1 MNLDIDKRELLKGLV
16 FVQSIAGRK
25 TTLPILSHV
34 LMEADK
40 DSLYL
45 TGTDLETGIREGL
58 PANVRQEGKAS
69 VSAKKLY
76 EIVRELPDET
86 IYIEKKE
93 NHWITLKCGKSTF
106 NLAGLD
112 PDEFPSLP
120 TYQEEHFSKV
130 PTAIL
135 MEMIE
140 KTVFAASNEESR
152 YHLNGIFLLQESK
165 DVLRMVATDGHRLS
179 MIHRE
184 GYRIRGIEKGIILPK
199 KGVMEVRKIMGD
211 KEEERTGDQKVIWH
225 SDKQGEVDAARET
238 FNRLKNKG
246 YMAFLLK
253 KEGEKGKVIHEFDA
267 NAEKLIMAPTIE
279 IYFDGTHGFLR
290 MGKSLIILRLID
302 GEFPEYEQVIPKEND
317 KRIKMEREKI
327 YACMRRIST
336 MASERVE
343 GIKVA
348 LTKNALEATSFNQDF
363 GDAKEEVEVAYEG
376 PPIEVG
382 FNARYL
388 REALNEIDAGE
399 VWMELKDEGS
409 PAILRPVGS
418 SEKTSPSIG
427 PNDQLFIIM
436 PMRI

>member
-58 PANVRQEGKAS
+58 PASVRQEGKAS

-76 EIVRELPDET
+76 EIVRELPDEA
-86 IYIEKKE
+86 IHIEKKE
-93 NHWITLKCGKSTF
+93 NHWITVKCGRSTF

-120 TYQEEHFSKV
+120 IYREENFSKV

-152 YHLNGIFLLQESK
+152 YHLNGIFLLQTKQASK
-165 DVLRMVATDGHRLS
+165 EVLRMVATDGHRLS
-179 MIHRE
+179 LIHRE

-199 KGVMEVRKIMGD
+199 KGVMEARKIMGD
-211 KEEERTGDQKVIWH
+211 KEDEQ
-225 SDKQGEVDAARET
+225 
-238 FNRLKNKG
+238 
-246 YMAFLLK
+246 M
-253 KEGEKGKVIHEFDA
+253 
-267 NAEKLIMAPTIE
+267 E

-290 MGKSLIILRLID
+290 MGKSLMILRLID

-317 KRIKMEREKI
+317 KKIKMEREKI
-327 YACMRRIST
+327 HACLRRIST

-343 GIKVA
+343 GIKIA
-348 LTKNALEATSFNQDF
+348 LTKNAMEATSFNQDF

-376 PPIEVG
+376 PPLEVG

-388 REALNEIDAGE
+388 LEVLGVVDANEI
-399 VWMELKDEGS
+399 WMELKDEGS
-409 PAILRPVGS
+409 PAILRPAVS
-418 SEKTSPSIG
+418 SEKNAPFIG